1 MAKGKNT
8 KNNIVKSKQ
17 NSASTPQTP
26 AAENSPKEVVSDK
39 ASKNAEKTAEA
50 LKEAR
55 KEAKDMFEDMSDI
68 DDAVKSIGEGID
80 KNNKGFKTFSK
91 FANTIKESSRSIATT
106 LGKQNDLTISEV
118 KYVKKISAAKN
129 KFFSEEKR
137 LGKLLKNKVINEQ
150 QFNKYTE
157 AAARNYGKVVE
168 GFEATSTAGKQLKKS
183 MEATADGTM
192 DFTKNMQKADGFMES
207 FLSNMEGTVP
217 LANEVGNVFKSLKN
231 GVGIKAAIGALAG
244 AATYLAY
251 KQGMLGD
258 YFGKVASF
266 NMKDQIVENEIALK
280 KAQNNASFAIQEA
293 GIQFAAQM
301 STALSNFKQDLRN
314 GFFGEALSGLGRQAV
329 SLLAKAGFSAKDVA
343 DASLSV
349 SGNLGA
355 GAESSQRLGKEVAV
369 FSKTMG
375 IGADQATDLASNFR
389 VMDGSSA
396 EQALNMLEG
405 TRQMAKMMGLNPGD
419 VMKDMADSTKE
430 IAQYNFRSGKELQ
443 KQVIAVK
450 AMGGNFNKIASAGRN
465 MVLNYKDSI
474 KAEMEL
480 SAMLGK
486 SINLSEVRAKF
497 ASSDIPGAVKAL
509 QDELGGIDLSSLDF
523 FSKDAI
529 SQSLG
534 GMDFEEIA
542 RIGSGN
548 YGEIAKNTK
557 DLDQGIDKSSKA
569 VINASMEQT
578 NNQRLNIEYSIA
590 ETKAMNAAQIQAQA
604 SIAQQQIENQK
615 SLNGVMIDNDYL
627 QLKANLAFLR
637 TLGTELPGMLLSGL
651 VGGLT
656 TFLPTLLSKAWAFF
670 TGGGTTA
677 EIAAGTAGSMSAAT
691 AATFAAGA
699 AGFWSLGK
707 GMYNVGSNEAQRGGK
722 GGGWQTAGNVLA
734 GVGAEFANVLDY
746 ASFGLLQKGTDA
758 MGMSLAG
765 INISQLEKFRSA
777 YRSKEGQQIGIG
789 SAGNQKL
796 ANWVASNMDYL
807 SRGGLEDEVKDFQK
821 AVQDGLIKTNVS
833 IADQVVSNASQT
845 TKSIEKVSMSSID
858 EIERQVT
865 ENYNKAKSA
874 NSKMISET
882 SKTIT
887 KMTGDAL
894 GAFSPTG
901 KGGKSGPTSTG
912 NGIMSSG
919 PAPTG
924 FSIKNL
930 NTNSGPLGSGL
941 PGYTPGTSSA
951 FSLPGATKSAPQP
964 TVTARIMA
972 APVYDVNAEIGADM
986 SMKIYSLL
994 QAWSTKSTGT
1004 NVYLDGDKVND
1015 TLRNSYKSKRAM
1027 YVVG

>member
-8 KNNIVKSKQ
+8 KNNIVKGKQ
-17 NSASTPQTP
+17 KDASTPQKSG
-26 AAENSPKEVVSDK
+26 AENSPKEVVSDK
-39 ASKNAEKTAEA
+39 AAKNAEKLAEQ
-50 LKEAR
+50 LRVAR
-55 KEAKDMFEDMSDI
+55 KEAKDMFEDMSEI
-68 DDAVKSIGEGID
+68 NDAVESIGSGID
-80 KNNKGFKTFSK
+80 KNNKGYKTFAK
-91 FANTIKESSRSIATT
+91 FAETIKESSKSIATT

-118 KYVKKISAAKN
+118 KYVKKINTAKN

-168 GFEATSTAGKQLKKS
+168 SFEATSNAGKQLKKS
-183 MEATADGTM
+183 MESTSEGTM

-217 LANEVGNVFKSLKN
+217 LANEVGNVFKSLKS

-293 GIQFAAQM
+293 GVQFAAQM

-314 GFFGEALSGLGRQAV
+314 AFFGDTLTGLGRNAV
-329 SLLAKAGFSAKDVA
+329 SLLAKAGFSAKDIA

-355 GAESSQRLGKEVAV
+355 GADSSQRLGAQVAV
-369 FSKTMG
+369 FSKYMG
-375 IGADQATDLASNFR
+375 IGADQTSDLASNFR
-389 VMDGSSA
+389 IIDDSNA
-396 EQALNMLEG
+396 ESALNMLEG

-509 QDELGGIDLSSLDF
+509 QEELGGIDLSSLDF

-569 VINASMEQT
+569 VVKASMEQT

-604 SIAQQQIENQK
+604 SIAQQQIQNQK
-615 SLNGVMIDNDYL
+615 SLNEVMIDNDYL
-627 QLKANLAFLR
+627 QLKANLAFMR
-637 TLGTELPGMLLSGL
+637 TLGTELPGMLLSGI
-651 VGGLT
+651 VGALT
-656 TFLPTLLSKAWAFF
+656 SFLPSLLSNAWKFF
-670 TGGGTTA
+670 TSGGASSVTTGAAGTTA
-677 EIAAGTAGSMSAAT
+677 ATAGAY
-691 AATFAAGA
+691 AAGA
-699 AGFWSLGK
+699 AGIAAL
-707 GMYNVGSNEAQRGGK
+707 AQAGYDVAMIDALRGNA
-722 GGGWQTAGNVLA
+722 WQTAGNVVAGTGANFMNIVDYATGHALKA
-734 GVGAEFANVLDY
+734 ATNATGTTLPGISIRQLEHFRGAYRQSTGSQIGVGRE
-746 ASFGLLQKGTDA
+746 S
-758 MGMSLAG
+758 
-765 INISQLEKFRSA
+765 
-777 YRSKEGQQIGIG
+777 
-789 SAGNQKL
+789 NQKL
-796 ANWVASNMDYL
+796 ADWIATNSGNL
-807 SRGGLEDEVKDFQK
+807 TEGGLGDDVKDFKK
-821 AVQDGLIKTNVS
+821 AVEDGLIKVNSPFQKEITNS
-833 IADQVVSNASQT
+833 TIETQQAIAQT
-845 TKSIEKVSMSSID
+845 SMSSID

-865 ENYNKAKSA
+865 ESYNKTR
-874 NSKMISET
+874 NSNNKIVQDS

-887 KMTGDAL
+887 NLATDAFGIVTGIK
-894 GAFSPTG
+894 SKG
-901 KGGKSGPTSTG
+901 KGGKVSSMTQSEYEAQLDAHPYVKALPTLKNLS
-912 NGIMSSG
+912 NGGALGAGLPNFIPG
-919 PAPTG
+919 PANG
-924 FSIKNL
+924 F
-930 NTNSGPLGSGL
+930 GFMGGSK
-941 PGYTPGTSSA
+941 PAPVVSSKLIA
-951 FSLPGATKSAPQP
+951 
-964 TVTARIMA
+964 A

-986 SMKIYSLL
+986 TMKIYGLL

-1004 NVYLDGDKVND
+1004 NVYLDGDKIND
-1015 TLRNSYKSKRAM
+1015 TLRGSYKSKRGM
-1027 YVVG
+1027 YVVV